1 MFIVLSVC
9 LSVLQ
14 DLERGFIESAL
25 ESLRERE
32 EEEIKR
38 RMDAMAQVKE
48 MANTLRYEG
57 K

>member
-1 MFIVLSVC
+1 MCLLLC

-48 MANTLRYEG
+48 VANTLRYEG

>member
-1 MFIVLSVC
+1 MCLLFC

-32 EEEIKR
+32 EEEMKR

-48 MANTLRYEG
+48 MAKTLRYEG